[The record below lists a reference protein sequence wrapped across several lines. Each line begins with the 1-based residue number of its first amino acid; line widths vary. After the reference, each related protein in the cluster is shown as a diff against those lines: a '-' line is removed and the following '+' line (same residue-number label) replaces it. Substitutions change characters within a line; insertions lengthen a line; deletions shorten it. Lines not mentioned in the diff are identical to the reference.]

1 MLGLGGLD
9 PKKMGAMMAQ
19 MGIKQSEID
28 ASEVVIKGRD
38 KNIVIK
44 EPSVVKI
51 TMSGQDM
58 FQISGKIEESEK
70 EEISEDDIKTVMA
83 QTKANRENAIN
94 ALKKSG
100 GDLAQAILYLKA

>member
-19 MGIKQSEID
+19 MGIKQKEID
-28 ASEVVIKGRD
+28 ASEVIIKGKD

-51 TMSGQDM
+51 TMSGSDM
-58 FQISGKIEESEK
+58 FQISGKIEEQEK

-83 QTKANRENAIN
+83 QTRASREKAVD
-94 ALKKSG
+94 ALKNSD
-100 GDLAQAILYLKA
+100 GDLAQAILSLKH